1 MALLES
7 PEFIKLHIHS
17 WKDFKKRERETEP
30 GSYKASLKKR
40 NLFLIF
46 RTKEI

>member
-1 MALLES
+1 MALLEC

-17 WKDFKKRERETEP
+17 WKDFKKRETEP